1 MSQVTGKTDTNLVT
15 ATPKAIVDAVLQL
28 IRQKQI
34 PAAIALFDE
43 ASTFVDY
50 GLNLKFNNKQRLMD
64 FFNKQIEL
72 YPDSLLTVD
81 LQSSQGDNV
90 TIGWTLNASVPQPA
104 VGGRTRSVPVVLRGA
119 SLICVRDGKI
129 AEWAEFYDGLT
140 SRRTVLGDHFRDWLE
155 Y

>member
-1 MSQVTGKTDTNLVT
+1 
-15 ATPKAIVDAVLQL
+15 VDAVLQF

-43 ASTFVDY
+43 AATFVDY
-50 GLNLKFNNKQRLMD
+50 GLNLKFDNRQRLME

-81 LQSSQGDNV
+81 LQSSRGDNV
-90 TIGWTLNASVPQPA
+90 TVVWTLNASVPQPA
-104 VGGRTRSVPVVLRGA
+104 VGGRTRSVAVVLRGA

-129 AEWAEFYDGLT
+129 AEWTEFYDGLT
-140 SRRTVLGDHFRDWLE
+140 SRRTALGDHFRDWLE